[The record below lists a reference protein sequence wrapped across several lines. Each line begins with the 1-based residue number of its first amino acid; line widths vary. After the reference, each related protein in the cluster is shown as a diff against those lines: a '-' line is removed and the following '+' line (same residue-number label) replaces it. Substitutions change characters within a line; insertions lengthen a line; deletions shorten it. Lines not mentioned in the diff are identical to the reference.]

1 MEAKELSDVVGDS
14 EWWGVVGSGGG
25 RDMQIL
31 LKFLK
36 SQRSMK
42 ASRHKLRHFWHFPTQ
57 LLLIVRLPGCAS
69 TALFSS
75 LLAQS
80 CPGACHAA
88 TQQSTF
94 KPSPVAQWPSG
105 PVPQWPSGP
114 VQWWPSSVVTVPN
127 NDNFQCVIP
136 PLTCNILQSDG
147 SGMGG
152 PRKPEERWQF
162 WKNV

>member
-25 RDMQIL
+25 RDIKIL

-57 LLLIVRLPGCAS
+57 LFLIVHLPGCAS

-94 KPSPVAQWPSG
+94 KPSGPVAQCPSG
-105 PVPQWPSGP
+105 PVAQFSGGP
-114 VQWWPSSVVTVPN
+114 VRWSLCRTMTISNVSSPRLLA
-127 NDNFQCVIP
+127 IS
-136 PLTCNILQSDG
+136 CNPMGAGWEGHGSQKRDG
-147 SGMGG
+147 NSG
-152 PRKPEERWQF
+152 RTSE
-162 WKNV
+162 